1 MRETMATTGSI
12 LVVEDERPL
21 ARALE
26 LKLKGAGLEVTV
38 ATDGKH
44 ALEILEKGDF
54 DIMLLDLIMPRVD
67 GFGVLQWLQEHKK
80 KIKVIVTSNLGQA
93 EDIAKV
99 KKMGAVDY
107 YVKAD
112 TPLATI
118 VEKVTSMLGS

>member
-1 MRETMATTGSI
+1 MATTGSI

-26 LKLKGAGLEVTV
+26 LKLKGAGLQVTV
-38 ATDGKH
+38 ATDGKN
-44 ALEILEKGDF
+44 ALEILEKQDF
-54 DIMLLDLIMPRVD
+54 DLMLLDLIMPRVD

-80 KIKVIVTSNLGQA
+80 KVKVIVTSNLGQA

-118 VEKVTSMLGS
+118 VAKVTSLLGS

>member
-1 MRETMATTGSI
+1 MPTSGSV

-44 ALEILEKGDF
+44 ALEILEKQDF
-54 DIMLLDLIMPRVD
+54 DLMLLDLIMPRVD

-80 KIKVIVTSNLGQA
+80 KVKVIVTSNLGQA

-118 VEKVTSMLGS
+118 VAKVTSLLGS